1 MDYQQIKALMKDFE
15 ASSLTE
21 FALEFENM
29 KLHMSKAGKAAL
41 VNEVVLQEVKPVE
54 SKTVEEPK
62 KVSDAFMVKSP
73 LVGTFY
79 QAASPK
85 DKPFVVVGQTVKKGD
100 PICIIEAMKIMNEI
114 QAPVSGVI
122 ESIFVNNGDA
132 VGFEQ
137 VLVSIADAK

>member
-41 VNEVVLQEVKPVE
+41 VNEVVLQEVKQVE

-62 KVSDAFMVKSP
+62 KVSDVFMVKSQ

-79 QAASPK
+79 QAASQK
-85 DKPFVVVGQTVKKGD
+85 DKPFVVVGQTVKKGY

-114 QAPVSGVI
+114 QSPVSGVI